1 MDTIEKFL
9 PSRLTWK
16 GVNKMYML
24 ATIIGFF
31 THPIGFPL
39 TILCLLLSNW
49 FGLESIEQL
58 GWFGQLVQAI
68 VAVI

>member
-1 MDTIEKFL
+1 
-9 PSRLTWK
+9 
-16 GVNKMYML
+16 ML